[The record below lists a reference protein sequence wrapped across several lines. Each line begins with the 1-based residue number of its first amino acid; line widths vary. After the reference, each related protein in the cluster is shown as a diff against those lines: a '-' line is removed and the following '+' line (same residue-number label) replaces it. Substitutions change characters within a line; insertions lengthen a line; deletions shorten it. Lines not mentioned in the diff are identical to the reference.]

1 MRRCRALRKKEEALR
16 QQKEEQELV
25 RFAEQAEVTNS
36 LLDTILSEVVASEPA
51 DLAVAPLLNEDV
63 EDDGSSSWVPLQEEV
78 GLDQPTPQATAT
90 GSGSSGDEAD
100 DEDW

>member
-1 MRRCRALRKKEEALR
+1 MR
-16 QQKEEQELV
+16 QKEEQEELDQELAQC
-25 RFAEQAEVTNS
+25 AEQAEVTTS
-36 LLDTILSEVVASEPA
+36 LLDTILNEVVASEPA

>member
-1 MRRCRALRKKEEALR
+1 MR
-16 QQKEEQELV
+16 QKEEQEELDQELAQC
-25 RFAEQAEVTNS
+25 AEQAEVTTS

-78 GLDQPTPQATAT
+78 GLDQPTPQDMKSEAE
-90 GSGSSGDEAD
+90 SST
-100 DEDW
+100 